1 MALISER
8 IRELREN
15 KNLNSKDLCTILEFN
30 PSTYSKLENNKKSID
45 VEELKKISEFYD
57 VSADYILG
65 IDEPKI
71 DIIAYMKK
79 DKELDDNNIKEVEM
93 ILSMMDEAVVFNDMR
108 SKI

>member
-1 MALISER
+1 MTLISDR

-15 KNLNSKDLCTILEFN
+15 KKLSSKDLCSILDFN

-79 DKELDDNNIKEVEM
+79 DKELDDKDIKEVEM
-93 ILSMMDEAVVFNDMR
+93 ILSMMDEAIAFNDVR

>member
-1 MALISER
+1 MTLISDR

-15 KNLNSKDLCTILEFN
+15 KKISSKDLCSILNFN

-45 VEELKKISEFYD
+45 VEELKKISEFYN

-65 IDEPKI
+65 IDKPKN

-79 DKELDDNNIKEVEM
+79 DKELDDNDIKEVQM
-93 ILSMMDEAVVFNDMR
+93 ILSMMDEAIAFNEIR
-108 SKI
+108 SRI